1 VSQHAVRRSSGGLA
15 LVVPHAVAVTVSVKF
30 GWKHSGQRDF
40 VKLGA
45 SDAQATTE
53 HLRQGLVARAPAAK
67 LDGAAEIDEGN
78 SPGHGRDE
86 QGNRV
91 KRVVTKP

>member
-1 VSQHAVRRSSGGLA
+1 VWVLCLYLMGLTRSNRQIAQELG
-15 LVVPHAVAVTVSVKF
+15 
-30 GWKHSGQRDF
+30 
-40 VKLGA
+40 LGA